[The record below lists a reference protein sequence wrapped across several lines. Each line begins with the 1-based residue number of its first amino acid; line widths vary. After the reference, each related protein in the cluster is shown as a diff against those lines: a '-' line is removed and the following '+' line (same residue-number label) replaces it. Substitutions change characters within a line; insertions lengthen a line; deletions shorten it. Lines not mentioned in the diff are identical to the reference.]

1 MMSNKSTSKAVSL
14 IEETSSS
21 KPKLVDG
28 SKVNCKEDLVELA
41 EQIALCDASI
51 KSAASSK
58 LRSILDQ
65 MRSLQQQAARVLEES
80 KRDAE
85 LHHAACNFKKLPGKI
100 YYLYRRP
107 NDSTYLSML
116 GPEEWGASCPHT
128 FLAAYKLEFDM
139 TWTPYEDIEKN
150 EADNQLVE
158 KLVKKQFQMAIM
170 NE

>member
-1 MMSNKSTSKAVSL
+1 MSNKSLSKAVAL
-14 IEETSSS
+14 IDETSSS
-21 KPKLVDG
+21 KPNLVEG

-41 EQIALCDASI
+41 EQIAQCDASI

-58 LRSILDQ
+58 LRSILEQ
-65 MRSLQQQAARVLEES
+65 MRSLQRQAAAVLEES

-85 LHHAACNFKKLPGKI
+85 LHHAACNFKKIPGKI

-107 NDSTYLSML
+107 DDSTYLSML

-128 FLAAYKLEFDM
+128 FLSSYKLEFDM
-139 TWTPYEDIEKN
+139 TWTPFEDIAKN
-150 EADNQLVE
+150 EADNILVE